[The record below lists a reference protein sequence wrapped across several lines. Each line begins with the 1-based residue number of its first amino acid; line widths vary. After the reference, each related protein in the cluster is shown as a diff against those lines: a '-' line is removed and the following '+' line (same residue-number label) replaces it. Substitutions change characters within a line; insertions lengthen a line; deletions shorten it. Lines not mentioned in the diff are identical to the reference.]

1 LPSPH
6 YPRPYRSS
14 TTKERVKAMRTVH
27 LRIRCS
33 EPLSEALAGDVEQT
47 ELIIE
52 SIVSTALLEAFD
64 TVLVDSV
71 MVQLPTE
78 YSNENKER
86 EANSVMSES

>member
-1 LPSPH
+1 
-6 YPRPYRSS
+6 
-14 TTKERVKAMRTVH
+14 MRTVY

-47 ELIIE
+47 ELTIE

-71 MVQLPTE
+71 LVQQPTE
-78 YSNENKER
+78 YDTGSKDQD
-86 EANSVMSES
+86 ASSVMCES

>member
-1 LPSPH
+1 
-6 YPRPYRSS
+6 
-14 TTKERVKAMRTVH
+14 MRTVH

-33 EPLSEALAGDVEQT
+33 EPLSEALAGDVEKA

-71 MVQLPTE
+71 MVQQPEERNTTE
-78 YSNENKER
+78 KER
-86 EANSVMSES
+86 DESSVACES